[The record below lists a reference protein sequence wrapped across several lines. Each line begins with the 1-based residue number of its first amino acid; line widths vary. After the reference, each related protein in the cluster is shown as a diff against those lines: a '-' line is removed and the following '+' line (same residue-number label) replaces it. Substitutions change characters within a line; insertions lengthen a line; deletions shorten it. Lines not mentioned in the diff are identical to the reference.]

1 MTEPE
6 ETGGT
11 APKSV
16 NVGKRPRGRPRTKK
30 PTGRVSFDR
39 PVSNAEAGRIRKA
52 REALKQQPQGQNAW
66 DDCSI
71 PLVDRI
77 VLFCE
82 SLVIS
87 KGLLLGRRLELLE
100 HQRAFISMIWGA
112 NPRPKLAIS
121 SMPRGQ
127 GKSTFLAA
135 LAAAALLGPLSERRG
150 EVISVAV
157 TKDQA
162 AIIHA
167 EIAAFITEIPQFSA
181 RCAISHH
188 RKTIEVLDGSSRGSV
203 YRSLAADAAPALG
216 LAPTFWICDEFG
228 SSPDRRL
235 FDALRTGAGKRADTV
250 GVIISTQAE
259 TDQHPFSQM
268 IDACSAGRAPGTV
281 LQLIACPT
289 DVDAF
294 DPENLKAA
302 NPAWGI
308 YLNPT
313 DLLNELEE
321 AKRSAAAEPA
331 YRRFRLN
338 QRVQSDFGARL
349 LDAETWKLGARPIDE
364 GMLRGKTCVAALDDA
379 EKNDLAALAL
389 VFIVDSV
396 YHIVLRVWT
405 PLGQLDKRRPAEQE
419 LFRLWLKEKWL
430 LGVPGPIITTDF
442 VVGEVAKLHRIF
454 NISEF
459 RHDTSRLEEYKFALD
474 KAGLNIPLEKHR
486 QGPFSIGESVSYF
499 TEVAY
504 AGKLI
509 HGNHPLLNYAIAN
522 AVTVTDSAG
531 NVSIHKGKSHST
543 SKLRIDPLIAAI
555 MAIRPP
561 LREERK
567 FQLFYIG

>member
-1 MTEPE
+1 
-6 ETGGT
+6 
-11 APKSV
+11 
-16 NVGKRPRGRPRTKK
+16 
-30 PTGRVSFDR
+30 
-39 PVSNAEAGRIRKA
+39 
-52 REALKQQPQGQNAW
+52 
-66 DDCSI
+66 
-71 PLVDRI
+71 
-77 VLFCE
+77 
-82 SLVIS
+82 
-87 KGLLLGRRLELLE
+87 
-100 HQRAFISMIWGA
+100 MIWGA
-112 NPRPKLAIS
+112 DPRPKLAIS

-135 LAAAALLGPLSERRG
+135 LATAALLGPLSERRG
-150 EVISVAV
+150 EIVSVAV

-188 RKTIEVLDGSSRGSV
+188 RKTIEVLDGNSRGSV

-216 LAPTFWICDEFG
+216 LAPNFWICDEFG
-228 SSPDRRL
+228 SSSDRRL
-235 FDALRTGAGKRADTV
+235 FDALRTGAGKRENTV

-259 TDQHPFSQM
+259 TDQHSFSQM
-268 IDACSAGRAPGTV
+268 IDACIAGRAPGTV
-281 LQLIACPT
+281 LQLIARPT

-294 DPENLKAA
+294 DPENLKAT

-338 QRVQSDFGARL
+338 QRVQSDAGARL

-379 EKNDLAALAL
+379 EKHDLAALAM
-389 VFIVDSV
+389 VFIVEGIH
-396 YHIVLRVWT
+396 YILLRVWT

-419 LFRLWLKEKWL
+419 LFRVWLKEGWL
-430 LGVPGPIITTDF
+430 IGVPGPIITTDF
-442 VVGEVAKLHRIF
+442 VIGEIAKLHRTF
-454 NISEF
+454 NIAEF
-459 RHDTSRLEEYKFALD
+459 RHDTARLEEYRFALS
-474 KAGLNIPLEKHR
+474 KAGLSIPLEKHR
-486 QGPFSIGESVSYF
+486 QGPFSIAESASYF

-531 NVSIHKGKSHST
+531 NVSIHKGRSHST

-561 LREERK
+561 VTAARDFRMM
-567 FQLFYIG
+567 FI